1 MDREGSGLEA
11 LVRAHFAQLGV
22 VEQAVLVEFVFD
34 VGECE
39 LRAPYRDVEF
49 GEDPG
54 ERSDVVFVAV
64 GEDDAPD
71 ALAVFGEIGNV
82 GDDDVDAEEFGF
94 GEHESGVDDDDV
106 VTPADSHAIHT
117 ELAQAAQGDN
127 LQFSSWH

>member
-1 MDREGSGLEA
+1 
-11 LVRAHFAQLGV
+11 
-22 VEQAVLVEFVFD
+22 AVLVEFVFD
-34 VGECE
+34 VGERE
-39 LRAPYRDVEF
+39 LGAPDGDVEF

-54 ERSDVVFVAV
+54 ERANVVFVAV
-64 GEDDAPD
+64 RENDAADFLP
-71 ALAVFGEIGNV
+71 VFGEIRDV

-106 VTPADSHAIHT
+106 VTPTNGHAIHT